1 MQGLLIGIR
10 KEYGDSQKR
19 IAEILG
25 ISEEAY
31 RNKER
36 GDSQFKM
43 DEMFIIADRY
53 NLPIDE
59 IFLPRKSTKSEL
71 NKI

>member
-10 KEYGDSQKR
+10 KEYGDSQKQ

-25 ISEEAY
+25 ITEEAY

-36 GDSQFKM
+36 GKSQFKM
-43 DEMFIIADRY
+43 DEMFIISDRY

-59 IFLPRKSTKSEL
+59 IFLPRKSTKREL
-71 NKI
+71 IT